1 MRRVTTVPRRRI
13 LLSWAMVAAAVV
25 VSSAHYVVG
34 PGDTLSA
41 IAQREGT
48 TAGELAAVNGLTDLD
63 LIRIGDRLALPS
75 GATTTAA
82 VSHSTHTVASGETIA
97 SIAADHG
104 VSVAQIEGANGIVDR
119 RIYAGTTL
127 RLSGEGLVATD
138 GGYELHRISGEDTL
152 IHVASHHDTTAHA
165 LAHANG
171 LAEEAV
177 VPAGTDLKIP
187 ARWRCPVAGAR
198 FFNDWGFPRSGGR
211 SHTGTDLF
219 APRGTAVVAPVS
231 GRVEQVTGRVG
242 GHQFVLRGDDG
253 NVYLGSHMDGFE
265 ASGRVSAGTV
275 VGYVGDSGNAEG
287 TDPHLHFEIHA
298 GGVRSVNPY
307 PSLMRNGC

>member
-48 TAGELAAVNGLTDLD
+48 TAGELATVNGLTDPD
-63 LIRIGDRLALPS
+63 WIRIGDRLALP
-75 GATTTAA
+75 GGDTTSDAA
-82 VSHSTHTVASGETIA
+82 SHSTHMVAPGESIA

-104 VSVAQIEGANGIVDR
+104 VPEEQIETANGIVGG

-127 RLSGEGLVATD
+127 RLLGPGFVATD
-138 GGYELHRISGEDTL
+138 GGYELHRIDVDETL
-152 IHVASHHDTTAHA
+152 AHVASHHDTTAHA

-171 LAEEAV
+171 LDEAAA
-177 VPAGTDLKIP
+177 VPAGTDLKVP
-187 ARWRCPVAGAR
+187 VPWRCPVTGAR
-198 FFNDWGFPRSGGR
+198 YFNDWGFPRSGGR

-219 APRGTAVVAPVS
+219 VRRGTAVVAPVS

-242 GHQFVLRGDDG
+242 GHQFVLRGDDA
-253 NVYLGSHMDGFE
+253 NVYLGSHMEGFA

-298 GGVRSVNPY
+298 GGVGPVNPY
-307 PSLMRNGC
+307 PSLVRNGC